1 MFTPFGDRVEPI
13 SSMGLKSQ
21 RVLQPELSVV
31 YSLEGTQRHQ
41 ISLKFKSRKHLER
54 KKLILVAGSSF
65 TTQTKN
71 DWRLGWKL
79 RLFLAAPLFSEA
91 ERDFNLRV
99 ARELREE
106 GFQVWL
112 AQEHKFVE
120 HKSIEAKRAIFK
132 EDLEA
137 LARADLVLAVLD
149 GVDVDTGV
157 AFEMGYAHALG
168 KHILGLKTDHRSFS
182 KLETVN
188 LMLEV
193 PVRRICQ
200 SVAEASKSIREI
212 ELKGKRKRTAPN

>member
-1 MFTPFGDRVEPI
+1 
-13 SSMGLKSQ
+13 
-21 RVLQPELSVV
+21 
-31 YSLEGTQRHQ
+31 
-41 ISLKFKSRKHLER
+41 
-54 KKLILVAGSSF
+54 
-65 TTQTKN
+65 
-71 DWRLGWKL
+71 
-79 RLFLAAPLFSEA
+79 LAAPLFSEA